1 MKKILFPTE
10 FSDHASEAFKF
21 AQDLAYFFKADLIV
35 MHAFGKPGYRMN
47 TPLSIEAREEKV
59 IEKMV
64 AFVTDHLNEDYQEDI
79 QVNYITKVGY
89 PAEAILKVAME
100 EDVDLIIMGMTGK
113 TNAIGNLM
121 GSVALKVLNKAESP
135 ILLIP
140 ATAKFIGIDNIVY
153 TTNFEFR
160 DLGAINYLRKWAEVY
175 NAPVHCLHVTGA
187 AENGLTVMKRMNI
200 LKTTYKGKTDL
211 HFDLV
216 EGDFRTEIEK
226 FATQKKAD
234 IVAMMAHKG
243 NLISRIMNNSSVDGV
258 ARRISLP
265 LLVLKDDAYESEKDL
280 EEWLEVVNS
289 IA

>member
-10 FSDHASEAFKF
+10 FSDHAPEAFKF

-35 MHAFGKPGYRMN
+35 MHAFGKPDYRIN
-47 TPLSIEAREEKV
+47 TSLSIEEGAEKV
-59 IEKMV
+59 TEKMV
-64 AFVTDHLNEDYQEDI
+64 AFVTDHLNDDYREDI
-79 QVNYITKVGY
+79 FVGYTTKVGF
-89 PAEAILKVAME
+89 PADAILEVAME
-100 EDVDLIIMGMTGK
+100 KDVDLIIMGMTGK
-113 TNAIGNLM
+113 TNAIGTMM
-121 GSVALKVLNKAESP
+121 GSVAFKVLNNAESP
-135 ILLIP
+135 VLLIP
-140 ATAKFIGIDNIVY
+140 AVAKFSGIDNIVY

-160 DLGAINYLRKWAEVY
+160 DLGAINYLSKWTEAY
-175 NAPVHCLHVTGA
+175 DAPVHCLHVTGA

-200 LKTTYKGKTDL
+200 LKTTYKGKANL
-211 HFDLV
+211 YFDLV

-226 FATQKKAD
+226 FAIKKKAD

-243 NLISRIMNNSSVDGV
+243 NLISRMMNNSSVDGI

-280 EEWLEVVNS
+280 EEWLEVVKS